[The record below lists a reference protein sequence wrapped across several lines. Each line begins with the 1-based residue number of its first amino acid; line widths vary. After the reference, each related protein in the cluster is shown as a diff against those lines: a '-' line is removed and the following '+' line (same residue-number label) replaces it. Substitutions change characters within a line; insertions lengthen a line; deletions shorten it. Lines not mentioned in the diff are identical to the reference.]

1 MFGGADSAARE
12 VLVAKKT
19 VSDRKTRRET
29 AARLGAGMLAGAGFN
44 LEGGTEGRHSVFDT
58 KASTQDASDSSDQE
72 DEKHLAP
79 SLHRCSSF
87 NSDTVFPPRF
97 DAPSPPSNAMSK
109 PSFLAKAVAV
119 FCCLVASSSPFAVAD
134 DEDSPN
140 ILFILADDLAW
151 SDLGCYG
158 HPWHDTPH
166 LDQLASEGA
175 RFTQAY
181 SPAPICSASRASI
194 LTGKTPARLQFEFVT
209 KNEPGR
215 QKIDF
220 PTPMSAPP
228 LTLNL
233 PLKERTIAEC
243 LKDEGYQTAF
253 FGKWHVSSHHE
264 RYLGWSPTHGPVK
277 QGFEIAEEDYGA
289 HPYDWKRSPIETIT
303 EVGKFASDSMVQRV
317 ADFLRQE
324 HDRPYFAMASSFYVH
339 TPVRTPCQWL
349 REKYDARVPSD
360 SKKRKNRIE
369 YAAFLETFDHHVGQI
384 LDSLEESGQAD
395 RTIVVFCS
403 DNGGHPEY
411 TANAP
416 LRGSK
421 WNLYEG
427 GIRVPMIVRWPD
439 VVQPQTEIERPV
451 IGYDLLPTMVD
462 WAGGNPPKCDG
473 ESFADSLRGKSSA
486 TGEPRS
492 LIWHFPYYH
501 PEKGFAKAPDSI
513 GIDDFATSR
522 TRPQSA
528 IRRGRYKL
536 LQFAED
542 NRVELYDLS
551 SDIGEQKDLSTQ
563 QAELTSQ
570 LRRELQRT
578 LQQHNAR
585 FPVAK

>member
-1 MFGGADSAARE
+1 M
-12 VLVAKKT
+12 
-19 VSDRKTRRET
+19 
-29 AARLGAGMLAGAGFN
+29 
-44 LEGGTEGRHSVFDT
+44 
-58 KASTQDASDSSDQE
+58 
-72 DEKHLAP
+72 
-79 SLHRCSSF
+79 
-87 NSDTVFPPRF
+87 
-97 DAPSPPSNAMSK
+97 SN
-109 PSFLAKAVAV
+109 PSFFAKAVAA
-119 FCCLVASSSPFAVAD
+119 FCCLVASDSHFAVAD
-134 DEDSPN
+134 AENRPN

-166 LDQLASEGA
+166 LDRLASEGA

-233 PLKERTIAEC
+233 PLEEQTIAEC

-264 RYLGWSPTHGPVK
+264 RYLGWSPTHGPAK
-277 QGFEIAEEDYGA
+277 QGFEFAEEDYGA
-289 HPYDWKRSPIETIT
+289 HPYDWKRSPVATIK
-303 EVGKFASDSMVQRV
+303 EPGRFAPDSMVQRV
-317 ADFLRQE
+317 GAFLRQD

-349 REKYDARVPSD
+349 REKYDARVPAT
-360 SKKRKNRIE
+360 SKKRNNRIE

-384 LDSLEESGQAD
+384 LNSLEASGRAD
-395 RTIVVFCS
+395 RTIVILNS

-427 GIRVPMIVRWPD
+427 GIRVPMIVRWPG
-439 VVQPQTEIERPV
+439 VVQPKTEIDRPV
-451 IGYDLLPTMVD
+451 IGYDLLPTMVAL
-462 WAGGNPPKCDG
+462 AGGNPPKCDG
-473 ESFADSLRGKSSA
+473 ESFAGSLRGDSPP
-486 TGEPRS
+486 TNEQHS

-501 PEKGFAKAPDSI
+501 PENGFAKAPDSI

-528 IRRGRYKL
+528 IRRGQFKL

-551 SDIGEQKDLSTQ
+551 NDIGELHDLSTQ
-563 QAELTSQ
+563 QADLAS
-570 LRRELQRT
+570 ELQQELRQT
-578 LQQHNAR
+578 LTRQNAR
-585 FPVAK
+585 FPMAK

>member
-1 MFGGADSAARE
+1 M
-12 VLVAKKT
+12 
-19 VSDRKTRRET
+19 
-29 AARLGAGMLAGAGFN
+29 
-44 LEGGTEGRHSVFDT
+44 
-58 KASTQDASDSSDQE
+58 
-72 DEKHLAP
+72 P
-79 SLHRCSSF
+79 
-87 NSDTVFPPRF
+87 
-97 DAPSPPSNAMSK
+97 K
-109 PSFLAKAVAV
+109 PSFRAGAAAAVLC
-119 FCCLVASSSPFAVAD
+119 FVALLPSFATA
-134 DEDSPN
+134 ETSAQPN

-166 LDQLASEGA
+166 LDRLASEGA

-194 LTGKTPARLQFEFVT
+194 LTGKTPARLHFEFVT

-215 QKIDF
+215 QKVDF
-220 PTPMSAPP
+220 QTPLSAPP

-233 PLKERTIAEC
+233 PLAERTIAEC
-243 LKDEGYQTAF
+243 LTDEGYQTAF
-253 FGKWHVSSHHE
+253 FGKWHVSSHHQ
-264 RYLGWSPTHGPVK
+264 RYLGWSPTHGPAQ
-277 QGFEIAEEDYGA
+277 QGFQIAEEDYGA
-289 HPYDWKRSPIETIT
+289 HPYVWKRSPVETIT
-303 EVGKFASDSMVQRV
+303 EVGRFAPDSMVDRV
-317 ADFLRQE
+317 SDFLRKK

-349 REKYDARVPSD
+349 REKYEARVPSD

-384 LDSLEESGQAD
+384 LEALEASGQAD
-395 RTIVVFCS
+395 QTIVVFYS

-427 GIRVPMIVRWPD
+427 GIRVPMMVRWPGKIAG
-439 VVQPQTEIERPV
+439 QTVIDAPV

-462 WAGGNPPKCDG
+462 WAGGEPPTCDG
-473 ESFADSLRGKSSA
+473 QSFASGMRDPSQTKSN
-486 TGEPRS
+486 ERS

-513 GIDDFATSR
+513 GVDDFLTSR

-528 IRRGRYKL
+528 IRREQYKL
-536 LQFAED
+536 LQFAEN
-542 NRVELYDLS
+542 NRVELYDLKREIS
-551 SDIGEQKDLSTQ
+551 EQRDLSTERPDLAAKLQ
-563 QAELTSQ
+563 
-570 LRRELQRT
+570 RELKET
-578 LQQHNAR
+578 LKRQNAR
-585 FPVAK
+585 FAKVQ